1 MTKRNDDKLIE
12 VTPHN
17 IRRLVAEERAR
28 INETLELKMKHPSDV
43 SKKMQEVDA
52 DGYADSLAKCMDYYQ
67 MCKLKESKMIEELKR
82 LQEVKRELKK
92 RILKGI

>member
-1 MTKRNDDKLIE
+1 MSRTKGNKLIE
-12 VTPHN
+12 VTPRN

-28 INETLELKMKHPSDV
+28 LDETLELKLKHPSEAA
-43 SKKMQEVDA
+43 KRTREVDA
-52 DGYADSLAKCMDYYQ
+52 TGYADTLSQCMDYYQ

-82 LQEVKRELKK
+82 LQEVKRELKR

>member
-1 MTKRNDDKLIE
+1 MSRRKKDRLIE
-12 VTPHN
+12 VTPRN

-28 INETLELKMKHPSDV
+28 LNETLELKLRHPSEAA
-43 SKKMQEVDA
+43 KKTREVDA
-52 DGYADSLAKCMDYYQ
+52 TKYAETLAHCMDYYQ

-82 LQEVKRELKK
+82 LQEVKRELKR